1 MKITKSQYND
11 YSRMAN
17 ASNNVNKCV
26 ADLTAHIQFLQ
37 RTNNVEALEK
47 LNTKLSTFLDSVILK
62 FVDSLPEIHEEKY

>member
-26 ADLTAHIQFLQ
+26 ADLNAHIQFLQ

-47 LNTKLSTFLDSVILK
+47 LNSKLSTFLDTIILK
-62 FVDSLPEIHEEKY
+62 FVDSLPDTNEEK

>member
-26 ADLTAHIQFLQ
+26 ADLNAHIQFLQ
-37 RTNNVEALEK
+37 RTNNVDALEK
-47 LNTKLSTFLDSVILK
+47 LNKNLTTFLDATIDV
-62 FVDSLPEIHEEKY
+62 FVNSLPDTNEE

>member
-26 ADLTAHIQFLQ
+26 ADLHAHIQFLQ

-47 LNTKLSTFLDSVILK
+47 LNSKLTTILDSIILK
-62 FVDSLPEIHEEKY
+62 FVDSLPDTNEKE

>member
-26 ADLTAHIQFLQ
+26 ADLNAHIQFLQ

-47 LNTKLSTFLDSVILK
+47 LNSKLTIFLDTIILN
-62 FVDSLPEIHEEKY
+62 FVDSLPDTNEKE